1 MACLIGYKNGM
12 SMSLVALGSPQ
23 NTLVVIEDSNN
34 TNSYC
39 NT

>member
-23 NTLVVIEDSNN
+23 NTLVVLRLDELLLNGS
-34 TNSYC
+34 
-39 NT
+39 